1 MGPSVQM
8 ATGISV
14 MHSKNNRRLRRPTIR
29 KVRCFGPQTILRPER
44 VVSRFQRRL
53 NGAQKRWVFS
63 GRNRAGTDAWAF
75 LDPASKKRRL
85 RLYADRRRVAHM
97 DSGQPGNSYAGG
109 PR

>member
-29 KVRCFGPQTILRPER
+29 QIRRSSQALVLWAEGAI
-44 VVSRFQRRL
+44 SRFQRRL

-75 LDPASKKRRL
+75 LDPASKKRWL